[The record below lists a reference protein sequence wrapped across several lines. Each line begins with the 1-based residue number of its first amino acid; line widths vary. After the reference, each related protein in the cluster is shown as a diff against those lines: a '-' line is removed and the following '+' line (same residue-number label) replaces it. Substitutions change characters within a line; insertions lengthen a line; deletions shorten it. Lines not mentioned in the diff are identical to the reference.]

1 MFMARVLEKRIQEQ
15 EEEEEEEEMNMLDI
29 SNELLMHGCYRHP
42 SSGTL

>member
-1 MFMARVLEKRIQEQ
+1 MARVLEKRIQEQ
-15 EEEEEEEEMNMLDI
+15 EEEEEEMNMLDI